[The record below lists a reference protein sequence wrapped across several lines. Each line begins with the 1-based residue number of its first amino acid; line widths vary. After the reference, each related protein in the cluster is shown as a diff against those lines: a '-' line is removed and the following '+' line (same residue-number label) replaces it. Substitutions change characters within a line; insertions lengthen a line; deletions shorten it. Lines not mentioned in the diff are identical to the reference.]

1 MVFLLTRC
9 VIGLENS
16 RHFLGKS
23 DFEPIP
29 LATWSPAFSR
39 ASGFRFFKFSLDPG
53 DIFLLVIGCCD
64 CLGFEFGLSIE
75 RNFIVYFSFDFFL
88 APHKREVVE

>member
-1 MVFLLTRC
+1 MVFLLTSC

-23 DFEPIP
+23 DFEPTP

-53 DIFLLVIGCCD
+53 DIFLLVIAWVLD
-64 CLGFEFGLSIE
+64 SDSRLKETLSCI
-75 RNFIVYFSFDFFL
+75 FLSTFFL